1 MFDTDRRNLAWTVA
15 LAALLPLGAGCRELE
30 SFSTHEGEIYKGDI
44 VPADPI
50 RNGFDVDLDGVD
62 DILGPDTSMV
72 MSLRVEEFQ
81 TSNVARVTTSDGLLV
96 NAPLESVEQIWN
108 DTLSGLDFPAGRLR
122 SGMYFVRASP
132 DAPGELAGLEIPVV
146 LSLMVDG
153 SVELRLISGP
163 DRLYALFRLRKAH
176 SDLVDA
182 GPDVRDAAD
191 DSADAGGE

>member
-1 MFDTDRRNLAWTVA
+1 MFDAGRGQHAFAVA
-15 LAALLPLGAGCRELE
+15 LAAVLTFAVGCRELE
-30 SFSTHEGEIYKGDI
+30 SFSTHEGEIYKGSI

-50 RNGFDVDLDGVD
+50 RNGVDVDGDTVD

-96 NAPLESVEQIWN
+96 NAPLESVEEIWH
-108 DTLSGLDFPAGRLR
+108 DTLSGLTFPAGRLR

-132 DAPGELAGLEIPVV
+132 DAPGELANLEIPAV

-163 DRLYALFRLRKAH
+163 DRLYALFRLRKAP
-176 SDLVDA
+176 SDPADA
-182 GPDVRDAAD
+182 GPDVRDVAGD
-191 DSADAGGE
+191 VADAGAE